1 MRICGLEGT
10 KQAGVGVMQSG
21 VSHLGQIDLIQAGQ
35 RVAIWDQGDMFGCFI
50 FLPSWRDLGEDN

>member
-1 MRICGLEGT
+1 M

-35 RVAIWDQGDMFGCFI
+35 RVAIWDRGDMFGCFI
-50 FLPSWRDLGEDN
+50 FLPS